1 MEQASLTYTPVD
13 EIPGIVDKVRKT
25 FRSDVTKSQAWRK
38 QQLDALEQMLLN
50 EQDSFLGALEV
61 DVRKP
66 RQESYA
72 SEIAIAL
79 EDIRIARD
87 NLHKWMSP
95 ESVKMPMLAG
105 VGASTKVI
113 HEPLGVALIIGA
125 WNYPVMLTI
134 GPLVGAIAAGCTAV
148 LKPSELTP
156 ATSLAMEKAVAK
168 YLDPAA
174 YTVVQGGIPE
184 TTAVLEQRFDQ
195 IFFTGSP
202 AVGKIVMAAA
212 AKNLTPVVLELGGK
226 SPAIVC
232 EDAKL
237 DSAVRRIAWG
247 KFYNAGQTCIG
258 VDYVLVHESKYE
270 EFLTKTYETIE
281 KMYGAD
287 PQASRDF
294 PRIVDKRNVARIEA
308 LFANESVVFGGEV
321 DLDDRYIS
329 PTVVRNP
336 AWDSPIMNEEIF
348 GPVMPVIPF
357 TDLEAELDRIIDGE
371 KPLATYIFTEDHK
384 TADHILGRVSSGGA
398 CVNDTLTHVSVGRAP
413 FGGVGHSGI
422 GRYHGHDSYLSF
434 THRRTVLTRTTA
446 FEPSF
451 LYPPYNAT
459 KDRIVKA
466 IV

>member
-1 MEQASLTYTPVD
+1 MEQVSLTYTPID
-13 EIPGIVDKVRKT
+13 EIAGIVDELRTT
-25 FRSDVTKSQAWRK
+25 FRSGATKPEAWRR
-38 QQLDALEQMLLN
+38 QQLDALEQMLIN
-50 EQDSFLGALEV
+50 EQDEFLRALDI

-66 RQESYA
+66 RQEAYA

-79 EDIRIARD
+79 EDVRIARS
-87 NLHKWMSP
+87 NLHKWMAP
-95 ESVKMPMLAG
+95 ESVKMPILAG

-113 HEPLGVALIIGA
+113 HEPLGVSLIVGA

-156 ATSLAMEKAVAK
+156 ATSLAMQKAVAK
-168 YLDPAA
+168 YLDPEA
-174 YTVVQGGIPE
+174 YTVIQGGIPE

-212 AKNLTPVVLELGGK
+212 AKYLTPVVLELGGK

-281 KMYGAD
+281 KMYGLD
-287 PQASRDF
+287 PHASPDF
-294 PRIVDKRNVARIEA
+294 PQIVDQRNVSRIEA
-308 LFANESVVFGGEV
+308 LFAGEDVVYGGDV
-321 DLDDRYIS
+321 DIDDRYIA

-336 AWDSPIMNEEIF
+336 SRDSPLMTEEIF
-348 GPVMPVIPF
+348 GPVMPVTPF
-357 TDLEAELDRIIDGE
+357 SDLDEELDCIVDGE
-371 KPLATYIFTEDHK
+371 KPLATYIFTEDRK
-384 TADHILGRVSSGGA
+384 TADHILNRVSSGGA
-398 CVNDTLTHVSVGRAP
+398 CINDTLTHVSVGRAP
-413 FGGVGHSGI
+413 FGGVGQSGI
-422 GRYHGHDSYLSF
+422 GCYHGYDSYAAF
-434 THRRTVLTRTTA
+434 THRRTVLTRSTA
-446 FEPSF
+446 FDPSF
-451 LYPPYNAT
+451 LYPPYSAT
-459 KDRIVKA
+459 KEKIVKK